1 MMQVKHR
8 ETADII
14 DKDKRE
20 HIVYL
25 CTQTRAGN
33 DTEKSKI

>member
-8 ETADII
+8 ETDDII

-20 HIVYL
+20 HIVYVHEQGWEM
-25 CTQTRAGN
+25 TQ
-33 DTEKSKI
+33 